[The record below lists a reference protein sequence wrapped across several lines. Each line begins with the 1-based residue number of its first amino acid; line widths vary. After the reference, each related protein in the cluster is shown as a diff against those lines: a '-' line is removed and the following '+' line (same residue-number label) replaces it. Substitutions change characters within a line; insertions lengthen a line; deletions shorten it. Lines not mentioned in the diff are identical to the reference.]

1 MMGKYRQSCLSL
13 PPGLDAHLR
22 NVFMLLLL
30 CLRSTAFCDYALGQ
44 LRQKPPV
51 HGGSGE
57 AARSS
62 SVSELPS
69 SDCASALP
77 GEFKRQCP
85 NRVRFLPTRRITRTG
100 GVLREQCDLQRYCL
114 SAAGLPGLLRGSVR
128 NENCQEWWESDGRET
143 RTSLEQRHTGST
155 SATLQT

>member
-1 MMGKYRQSCLSL
+1 MMGTYRQSCLSL
-13 PPGLDAHLR
+13 PPGLDARLR

-30 CLRSTAFCDYALGQ
+30 CLRSTVFYDYALGQ

-51 HGGSGE
+51 HDIIHICSGSGE

-62 SVSELPS
+62 SVSELP
-69 SDCASALP
+69 SALP

-100 GVLREQCDLQRYCL
+100 GVLREQYDLQRYCL
-114 SAAGLPGLLRGSVR
+114 RRSQG
-128 NENCQEWWESDGRET
+128 
-143 RTSLEQRHTGST
+143 
-155 SATLQT
+155 